1 MGRQKRASAA
11 YEKAIKRIA
20 AVRSIDPNFD
30 LGNGLI
36 EKAYNQVILNVKDS
50 LDDYNTTLSIV
61 DDKLNILRENETTL
75 RDWNE
80 RILSGVGSK
89 FSKKSSEYEKAGG
102 KRKTERK
109 RNKGKKPPRGGKDS
123 KSTE

>member
-11 YEKAIKRIA
+11 YEKAIIRIA
-20 AVRSIDPNFD
+20 AVRSIDSNFD

-36 EKAYNQVILNVKDS
+36 EKSYNQVITNVKDS

-61 DDKLNILRENETTL
+61 DDKLNILRQNEATL

-80 RILSGVGSK
+80 RILAGVGSK
-89 FSKKSSEYEKAGG
+89 FSKTSSEYEKAGG

-109 RNKGKKPPRGGKDS
+109 KNKRKKPPQGGKDS
-123 KSTE
+123 KSPE